1 MEVSPQETNRM
12 NNLPVLIIG
21 FNRTSTLRRVVE
33 ATLKSSVVGPIYIS
47 LDGPKQNSDG
57 VANGI
62 DPRFLHELSEM
73 SKNGSR
79 VKLLHQAENLGLGN
93 HVRLA
98 IDWIF
103 ESEAVAVILEDDC
116 LPSQDFFSFAS
127 QMLRLYEAEKRVLT
141 VAGTNMPRHYP
152 AGGQNHFFSRYPR
165 VWGWAT
171 WRDRWIEVD
180 DLRVLPQ
187 HVFDAQ
193 LEIGLSRLDRK
204 ARSFWISRMSSSR
217 DPDSNVW
224 EQDLV
229 IRALAF
235 DLLTVV
241 PSVNLVKNIG
251 EGGLATHTTAFPKWI
266 RESNHINEQELV
278 LDPYP
283 LPVVRDL
290 RFDSRIEK
298 LQFNIFPLKEARKR
312 LKRRIDQAY
321 SLIGRLTESATQ

>member
-1 MEVSPQETNRM
+1 MD
-12 NNLPVLIIG
+12 NLPVLIVG
-21 FNRTSTLRRVVE
+21 FNRTSSLRRVLE

-47 LDGPKQNSDG
+47 VDGPKQNSNG
-57 VANGI
+57 VVDGI
-62 DPRFLHELSEM
+62 DPKFLHELSEM
-73 SKNGSR
+73 SKNGTKIR
-79 VKLLHQAENLGLGN
+79 LLQHPENLGLGS

-103 ESEAVAVILEDDC
+103 ESEAVATILEDDC
-116 LPSQDFFSFAS
+116 LPSKDFFPFAS
-127 QMLRLYEAEKRVLT
+127 HMLTLYEAEKRVFT
-141 VAGTNMPRHYP
+141 VAGTNMPSYSP

-171 WRDRWIEVD
+171 WRDRWTQVE

-187 HVFDAQ
+187 AIFDAQ
-193 LEIGLSRLDRK
+193 LEIGLSRLGRK

-217 DPDSNVW
+217 APNSNVW

-229 IRALAF
+229 LRALAF

-251 EGGLATHTTAFPKWI
+251 EGGLATHTTKFPKWI
-266 RESNHINEQELV
+266 KESNHIDEKEFVLV
-278 LDPYP
+278 PHA

-290 RFDSRIEK
+290 RFDSHVEK
-298 LQFNIFPLKEARKR
+298 LQFNIFPLKAARKR
-312 LKRRIDQAY
+312 LKLHIDRAY
-321 SLIGRLTESATQ
+321 SLIARLTKSEGR